1 MTTATITTVQDPP
14 AHVDTS
20 AVDHAPPPADAD
32 AVYAEAYALAQQPGR
47 ELEAEVAYHEAIA
60 AGSDYSWFALGYLL
74 AQQPDRGRD
83 AEDAYRAAM
92 RADDDEGA
100 ASAAACLA
108 YSLDQRGDVSGAIA
122 AHRVVVGRSADEHAV
137 EHAGERL
144 GWLLGRL
151 GDRAGAR
158 AAFQP
163 VLRSRLERT
172 GKDVSECRCDEKLAA
187 IMAYAATH
195 RWAYVVFRG
204 VRAVICPIAARLQ
217 GKARC
222 PQFAA

>member
-1 MTTATITTVQDPP
+1 MCAGVARRTFVLSPESEEQQMTTATIATVQDPP

-20 AVDHAPPPADAD
+20 AIDHAPAPADAD

-108 YSLDQRGDVSGAIA
+108 YSLDQRGDVS
-122 AHRVVVGRSADEHAV
+122 
-137 EHAGERL
+137 
-144 GWLLGRL
+144 
-151 GDRAGAR
+151 
-158 AAFQP
+158 
-163 VLRSRLERT
+163 
-172 GKDVSECRCDEKLAA
+172 ECRCDEKLAA

-217 GKARC
+217 GKAGC